1 MNVLK
6 RAFHSGETPF
16 FFSLTKTK
24 MKTKWLKKGYFLI
37 FAVLMLAVPF
47 LRSSASFFE
56 SGSVVDLIN
65 KDRTERNILPL
76 TIDQK
81 LSEVAKK
88 KAEDMLD
95 NDYFAHTSPSGVTP
109 WHWFDVVGYDYAFAG
124 ENLAINFSDPANQ
137 HQALMNSETHKR
149 NILNEKYEEIG
160 VAVVKGKID
169 GKQTIITV
177 QEFGTKMKSMP
188 AQKAVAGFSMTKATA
203 EGINSGKVSWKD
215 KTVAINAVQKIPAM
229 ISEKVSAIPLA
240 IFAYVSFVMIS
251 FVFFAYEVM
260 HGHMHVVF
268 RHVSL
273 KGKRI
278 LIPVGIVRYK
288 KLTLA
293 MLEDRVIDF
302 GRIYIT
308 HMKMRH

>member
-1 MNVLK
+1 
-6 RAFHSGETPF
+6 
-16 FFSLTKTK
+16 
-24 MKTKWLKKGYFLI
+24 MKTKWLKKGCFLI
-37 FAVLMLAVPF
+37 FAVLLATVPF
-47 LRSSASFFE
+47 LRLSASFFE
-56 SGSVVDLIN
+56 SGSVVELIN
-65 KDRTERNILPL
+65 KDRAERNILPL

-88 KAEDMLD
+88 KAQDMLD

-109 WHWFDVVGYDYAFAG
+109 WHWFDVVGYDYSFAG
-124 ENLAINFSDPANQ
+124 ENLAINFSDPAKQ

-188 AQKAVAGFSMTKATA
+188 VQKTVAGLSMTKATA
-203 EGINSGKVSWKD
+203 DGINSGKVSWKNRD
-215 KTVAINAVQKIPAM
+215 VAVNAVQKIPAM
-229 ISEKVSAIPLA
+229 ISQKISAIPLA
-240 IFAYVSFVMIS
+240 IFAYVSFVMIL

-268 RHVSL
+268 RYVSL
-273 KGKRI
+273 KGRTI
-278 LIPVGIVRYK
+278 AIPVGIVRYK
-288 KLTLA
+288 NISLA
-293 MLEDRVIDF
+293 MLEDRFINF